1 MRKLIFT
8 NPRGETIEL
17 GFCTPFLINKI
28 DGLGKVDADVN
39 TASAPYQDGE
49 DYIDTTISPRA
60 ISVEGTFRKLVSPE
74 LYDDRQKM
82 QRILN
87 PKLGMGI
94 LQFEHKGVSRHIYA
108 IADGSPAFSDEGMS
122 GFQKY
127 QIEFFC
133 PNPYWR
139 SPNETTKPL
148 VAYTGGFT
156 LPFTLPFTLGTS
168 GSKTTVY
175 NDGDVPAPVR
185 IEMHGPTTNPQIF
198 NRTTGKHLRIN
209 RTVAEGEVMRINTES
224 GKQRIEITNE
234 NGETFSAFGY
244 LDHDSSILSDFY
256 LELGENII
264 EHVADAGNRH
274 AEVIVRWDS
283 MFVGV

>member
-1 MRKLIFT
+1 MRRLTYK
-8 NPRGETIEL
+8 NPRGDEIEFYL
-17 GFCTPFLINKI
+17 SPFLIESLEGI
-28 DGLGKVDADVN
+28 GEVDASNQDQ
-39 TASAPYQDGE
+39 SSPYQDGST
-49 DYIDTTISPRA
+49 YIDTILEPRFIDMEGSITNRDFKTI
-60 ISVEGTFRKLVSPE
+60 TKL
-74 LYDDRQKM
+74 RR
-82 QRILN
+82 RILNVCN
-87 PKLGMGI
+87 PKLGMGEI
-94 LQFEHKGVSRHIYA
+94 TLEL
-108 IADGSPAFSDEGMS
+108 DGSVQKISAIPEGTPTFPER
-122 GFQKY
+122 GQNPWQDFQ
-127 QIEFFC
+127 ITWIC

-156 LPFTLPFTLGTS
+156 LPFTLPFTLGTA

-185 IEMHGPTTNPQIF
+185 IEIHGPTTNPQIF
-198 NRTTGKHLRIN
+198 NRTTGEYLRIN
-209 RTVAEGEVMRINTES
+209 RTIAQGEVMHINTES
-224 GKQRIEITNE
+224 GRQRITITDE
-234 NGETFSAFGY
+234 DGEESSAFGY
-244 LDHDSSILSDFY
+244 LDHDSDLFY